1 VTLKNKPANM
11 IPQINLKQ
19 ADFLHNVPEQYHL
32 EITVQWKKG
41 NIENEVISPVSSF
54 AIEGEFLRVTNRLA
68 DFRYS
73 YKLKDIKAAYIL
85 TKDV

>member
-1 VTLKNKPANM
+1 MKNKPANM

-54 AIEGEFLRVTNRLA
+54 AIDGEFLGVTNRLA

>member
-1 VTLKNKPANM
+1 MKNKPANM

-19 ADFLHNVPEQYHL
+19 PDFLHNVPEQYHL

-41 NIENEVISPVSSF
+41 GLDNEIIFPVSSF
-54 AIEGEFLRVTNRLA
+54 AIEGEYLRVTNRLA
-68 DFRYS
+68 DYRYS
-73 YKLKDIKAAYIL
+73 YKLRDIKAAFIL

>member
-1 VTLKNKPANM
+1 MKNKPVNM

-19 ADFLHNVPEQYHL
+19 APFLHNVPEQYHL

-54 AIEGEFLRVTNRLA
+54 AIDGEFLRVTNRLA

>member
-1 VTLKNKPANM
+1 MNNKPANM
-11 IPQINLKQ
+11 LPQINLKQ
-19 ADFLHNVPEQYHL
+19 PDFLHNVPEQYHL

-41 NIENEVISPVSSF
+41 SIENEVISPVSSF
-54 AIEGEFLRVTNRLA
+54 AIEEDFLRVTNRLA

>member
-1 VTLKNKPANM
+1 MKNKPANM

-41 NIENEVISPVSSF
+41 NISNDVLSPVGSF
-54 AIEGEFLRVTNRLA
+54 AIEGEYLRVTNRLA